1 MSKSEQLLGLMQ
13 ELENHILD
21 LETISKL
28 IRASSEA
35 AEKVRD
41 PEADK
46 VMNLLIAADLL
57 LSDQTERIYDDFKE
71 VWEKVV
77 TPIPHYH
84 PGSKSWITKLE
95 EDPTNSDY
103 YTSIIPDEM
112 LDELGWVEGDQLE
125 VKMLDDKTILVTKF
139 TEN

>member
-28 IRASSEA
+28 IRVSSEA

-57 LSDQTERIYDDFKE
+57 LSDQTERIYDNFKE
-71 VWEKVV
+71 VWENVV
-77 TPIPHYH
+77 TSMPRHH
-84 PGSKSWITKLE
+84 GSKAWITKLE

-112 LDELGWVEGDQLE
+112 LEELGWVEGDELE
-125 VKMLDDKTILVTKF
+125 VKMLDNKTVLVTKF
-139 TEN
+139 TKN

>member
-1 MSKSEQLLGLMQ
+1 MSRSEQLLGLMQ

-28 IRASSEA
+28 IRVSSEA

-57 LSDQTERIYDDFKE
+57 LSDQTERIYDNFKE
-71 VWEKVV
+71 VWENVV
-77 TPIPHYH
+77 TSMPRYH
-84 PGSKSWITKLE
+84 GSKVWITKLE

-112 LDELGWVEGDQLE
+112 LEELGWVEGDELE
-125 VKMLDDKTILVTKF
+125 VKMLDNKTVLVTKF
-139 TEN
+139 TKN

>member
-1 MSKSEQLLGLMQ
+1 MSRSEQLLGLMQ

-28 IRASSEA
+28 IRVSSEA

-57 LSDQTERIYDDFKE
+57 LSDQTERIYDNFKE
-71 VWEKVV
+71 VWENVV
-77 TPIPHYH
+77 TSMPRYH
-84 PGSKSWITKLE
+84 GSKVWITKLE

-112 LDELGWVEGDQLE
+112 LEELGWMEGDELE
-125 VKMLDDKTILVTKF
+125 VKMLDNKTVLVTKF
-139 TEN
+139 TKN